1 MPSGRVPRPMPEGNG
16 APQSLL
22 QVLWRGARC
31 RCPRCGRSP
40 LFDGYLTI
48 VKRCQACGL
57 GFDEHDV
64 GDGATV
70 FVILILGF
78 VVVGLALLIE
88 IRFEPPL
95 WVHAVLWGPFVLGG
109 AVLLLRP
116 VKSIAVALQFRF
128 RSTEEPAH
136 PGGQ

>member
-1 MPSGRVPRPMPEGNG
+1 MFN
-16 APQSLL
+16 
-22 QVLWRGARC
+22 
-31 RCPRCGRSP
+31 
-40 LFDGYLTI
+40 GYLT
-48 VKRCQACGL
+48 VVERCPACGL
-57 GFDEHDV
+57 GFAAHDV
-64 GDGATV
+64 GDGASV

-78 VVVGLALLIE
+78 VVVGLALLLE
-88 IRFEPPL
+88 IRFAPPL
-95 WVHAVLWGPFVLGG
+95 WVHAALWGPFVLGG